1 MNCMD
6 GWIIILKYWE
16 ELDIKIEW
24 HSSVNKFTFE
34 LGGAIWV
41 LPLDPVKVK
50 GIWYLLTE
58 HDSFGFLSLI
68 KFNEVFIKKTIRFLY
83 LFSLFE
89 NSCILRTRE
98 YTLPHFCSLKSF
110 FQNHFWQKPKKRDY
124 IKNVNSIILNNAKF
138 YAAACFFDS
147 FSILFPGVLEN
158 GL

>member
-1 MNCMD
+1 MNKH
-6 GWIIILKYWE
+6 LKVLRGTRY
-16 ELDIKIEW
+16 KN
-24 HSSVNKFTFE
+24 SMTQFYQKFTLE

-41 LPLDPVKVK
+41 LPLDPGKVK
-50 GIWYLLTE
+50 YIWHLLTE

-68 KFNEVFIKKTIRFLY
+68 KFNEVFKKKTIQFLY

-98 YTLPHFCSLKSF
+98 YTRPYICSLKSF
-110 FQNHFWQKPKKRDY
+110 FQNHFLQKPKKRDY

-138 YAAACFFDS
+138 YAAAFFDS
-147 FSILFPGVLEN
+147 FSILFSGVLEN